1 MKKIG
6 QIDNIELQI
15 SEIDIWTVRF
25 QEWHHGKIIEVH
37 FWWFMEKVLFLYPF

>member
-15 SEIDIWTVRF
+15 SEIDIWPVRL
-25 QEWHHGKIIEVH
+25 QEWLYGKILSSI
-37 FWWFMEKVLFLYPF
+37 FGG